1 LGGAADKRY
10 SLGETMKSIARLVL
24 PILGVVVIIFQLTH
38 YRGLDSPIW
47 GLLLGAGL
55 IVSPFTAMGMFIF
68 YILFVAIPLGLGILG
83 GMLGKEMFGQGFGAI
98 IGFIAGI
105 FFGGKFV
112 LSDAFDK
119 LIEPLRTL
127 SKEDDNPSLTLV
139 RHISPFFALSA
150 Q

>member
-1 LGGAADKRY
+1 
-10 SLGETMKSIARLVL
+10 MKSIARLVL

-38 YRGLDSPIW
+38 MGGHYRGLDSPIW
-47 GLLLGAGL
+47 GLLLGVGL

-83 GMLGKEMFGQGFGAI
+83 GVLGKEMFGQGFGAI
-98 IGFIAGI
+98 VGFIAGI
-105 FFGGKFV
+105 FLGGKFV

-127 SKEDDNPSLTLV
+127 SKEDDN
-139 RHISPFFALSA
+139 